1 MKWYYKNIHYVGLC
15 DIECHLDQTINA
27 LIIEFF
33 DSVGIYIN
41 ISAIPF
47 SKDFRVE
54 IRSVDNSFLSSCDYE
69 AFNSRTEATNTSIEK
84 ANELYNEAQ

>member
-1 MKWYYKNIHYVGLC
+1 MKLTGKSKKDFLKWYYKNIHYVGLC

-33 DSVGIYIN
+33 
-41 ISAIPF
+41 
-47 SKDFRVE
+47 
-54 IRSVDNSFLSSCDYE
+54 NSFQYKGMPMFEYC
-69 AFNSRTEATNTSIEK
+69 FNFFWKQKIQSISFNQVCIQSIEK